1 MNPLLINV
9 IKAIAALAETPWK
22 NRKSQALRR
31 VIDHILRSLIQKR
44 ADCYTPLK

>member
-22 NRKSQALRR
+22 NRKARLS
-31 VIDHILRSLIQKR
+31 DG
-44 ADCYTPLK
+44 